1 MTLIDVDSIQEPLQI
16 DNFTVI
22 PENKYPYSIIG
33 FQLKNLYD
41 QQRIR
46 IKSKYNTKDIIHILP
61 TANLE
66 AAFFRGIK
74 IHIREKYFPLIEQL
88 KKLNVTLTE
97 AIDISVY
104 KNLLEEYHLSCNDS
118 YAFLKKGIYPIDGH
132 CLSKISNID
141 ITLES
146 LYENA
151 FNTKKVPAFQS
162 FCYFTIFILC
172 NNTIFTNHKT
182 PIN

>member
-1 MTLIDVDSIQEPLQI
+1 MTLVDVDSIQEPLTL

-22 PENKYPYSIIG
+22 SKSKYPYSIIG

-61 TANLE
+61 TVNLE
-66 AAFFRGIK
+66 ATFFRGIK
-74 IHIREKYFPLIEQL
+74 IYIREKYHPLLKQL
-88 KKLNVTLTE
+88 SKLNLILNNEINTT
-97 AIDISVY
+97 IY
-104 KNLLEEYHLSCNDS
+104 KNLLNEYNLTCNEC
-118 YAFLKKGIYPIDGH
+118 YAFLKKGVYPIDGQ

-151 FNTKKVPAFQS
+151 FNTKSVPVFQS
-162 FCYFTIFILC
+162 FSSFTIFILC
-172 NNTIFTNHKT
+172 NETVYRTE
-182 PIN
+182 